1 MAGTGTM
8 AQAAAATRTYATLSK
23 LKEYLAVRNSD
34 TFTASAS
41 TDKLFLTNP
50 RITWTTGDEVEVT
63 TTGTLPSP
71 LSQDTT
77 YYVIVDADLYIQ
89 LATTSANATAGTE
102 IDLTTVGTGTHT
114 IQKVI
119 RDDELLEDA
128 LEDGAAYIESWTG
141 KIFETVAETRYYRQ
155 ASVNGLMLYLDQDLI
170 SVTTLLEGDT
180 DQTSIPS
187 TEYWLQP
194 RNEGPPYR
202 RIEIKADSEYS
213 WNWATDG
220 WIEVTGSWGFC
231 ADAPNDIRRAAL
243 ILAAYLYRQKDSQ
256 VWDVVAVPSEGTVT
270 IPQGVPATVKRIL
283 AKYQNPLE

>member
-8 AQAAAATRTYATLSK
+8 AQAAAATRTYATLSE

-34 TFTASAS
+34 TFTADAS
-41 TDKLFLTNP
+41 TDKLLLTKP
-50 RITWTTGDEVEVT
+50 RIIWTTGDEVEVT
-63 TTGTLPSP
+63 TSGTLPSP
-71 LSQDTT
+71 LSQDTV

-89 LATTSANATAGTE
+89 LATTSANAAAGTA

-128 LEDGAAYIESWTG
+128 LEDGAAYIESRTG
-141 KIFETVAETRYYRQ
+141 KIFEAATETRYYRQ
-155 ASVNGLMLYLDQDLI
+155 ESVDGLVLRLDQDLI
-170 SVTTLLEGDT
+170 SVTTVLEGDT
-180 DQTSIPS
+180 DQTEIPS
-187 TEYWLQP
+187 TEYWVQP